1 MEEKHFKPGETI
13 YSEGE
18 DSDCAYIIS
27 SGTVEVLRKSGE
39 AAVPLANLN
48 MGQIF
53 GEIGIIRKMP
63 RSTTTRAA
71 VDTVLLTI
79 TKHDFDEAFGDKNPL
94 ALTIL
99 KTLCERLSSA
109 TQRIYEDHRHTA
121 EAVLSDIA
129 EIRLQPASPEVERQ
143 IGQDGVIV
151 KNLPFTVGRRA
162 DMVEAENA
170 DDASK
175 GIESGV
181 LLRVNDANEIA
192 PRHFIIEEQNGGLA
206 IRDLGST
213 LGTLVNG
220 VRIAQFEQ
228 SDSVLL
234 KLGVSEIQPGGLD
247 NHIRFKLILTG
258 H

>member
-1 MEEKHFKPGETI
+1 MKEKHFKPGETI

-18 DSDCAYIIS
+18 ASDCAYIIA
-27 SGTVEVLRKSGE
+27 SGTVEVLRKTGDTV
-39 AAVPLANLN
+39 VPLAKLN

-53 GEIGIIRKMP
+53 GEVGIIRKMP

-71 VDTVLLTI
+71 VDTTLLTI
-79 TKHDFDEAFGDKNPL
+79 TKHDFDTAFGDKNPL

-99 KTLCERLSSA
+99 KTLCERLSNA
-109 TQRIYEDHRHTA
+109 TQRIYEDHRHAA
-121 EAVLSDIA
+121 EAVISDIA
-129 EIRLQPASPEVERQ
+129 EIRLRPASPEVERQ
-143 IGQDGVIV
+143 IGQDGVVV
-151 KNLPFTVGRRA
+151 KSLPFIVGRRA
-162 DMVEAENA
+162 DMVETDAPEETAE
-170 DDASK
+170 DT
-175 GIESGV
+175 ESGV
-181 LLRVNDANEIA
+181 FLRVNNAVEIA

-206 IRDLGST
+206 VRDLGTT

-220 VRIAQFEQ
+220 ARIAQFEH

-247 NHIRFKLILTG
+247 NHIRFTLVLTG